1 MPAAAPLCMASVR
14 SAKLEIICANTFLK
28 PICAENPQII
38 CANMLKKYLCAEN
51 PCVMTTDKKPAEDN
65 PAAGK
70 PKKESHNLT
79 SIRFG

>member
-1 MPAAAPLCMASVR
+1 MPAAAPPHMASVR

-51 PCVMTTDKKPAEDN
+51 PYTIATDN
-65 PAAGK
+65 
-70 PKKESHNLT
+70 
-79 SIRFG
+79 